1 MTGGYMSTHTTSL
14 FPRREG
20 GSFHGKHSKKTHS
33 ASEDCSCLSHLTAF
47 GSPLWAWQ
55 SQTLEWGQKHSS
67 HQAFSQ
73 RTGTA
78 PAPGS
83 ISSRQVSSVPSR
95 ESRQLG
101 PRRGEGGTGL
111 LSGHSFQDGLAGQS
125 LRYETR
131 CLLLLRCPT
140 SVIRTVS

>member
-1 MTGGYMSTHTTSL
+1 MAGGFMSTHTTSL
-14 FPRREG
+14 FPRRG

-47 GSPLWAWQ
+47 GSTLWAWQ

-83 ISSRQVSSVPSR
+83 ISRQVSRVPSR
-95 ESRQLG
+95 EGRQLG
-101 PRRGEGGTGL
+101 PRRGGTGL

-140 SVIRTVS
+140 SVTRTVS